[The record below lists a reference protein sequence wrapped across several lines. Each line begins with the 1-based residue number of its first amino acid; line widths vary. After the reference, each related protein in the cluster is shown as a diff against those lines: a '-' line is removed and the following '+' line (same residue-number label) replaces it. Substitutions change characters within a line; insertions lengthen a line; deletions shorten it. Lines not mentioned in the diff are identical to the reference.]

1 MAKVRRE
8 YEQAIITHDTDVN
21 TLKKRQFDAM
31 TELVE
36 QVENLSRVKT
46 KIDKERSQLQMELLD
61 VSAQLEEV
69 SKVKMR
75 SEANVRVMEEQLGD
89 FRVKS
94 EENVRLINE
103 LTLIKN
109 KLQTESSD
117 NTQFLEEAE
126 NKVRVDEE

>member
-1 MAKVRRE
+1 
-8 YEQAIITHDTDVN
+8 
-21 TLKKRQFDAM
+21 M

-126 NKVRVDEE
+126 NKVCVDEE

>member
-21 TLKKRQFDAM
+21 TLKKRQFDSM

-126 NKVRVDEE
+126 NKVCVDEE